1 MTCGNSTGLRSARR
15 GASAR
20 RNLARLPQAVANG
33 IKIEYERLGRRGDPP
48 ILLIMGL
55 GAQLTS
61 WDDEF
66 CRHLA
71 GEGFEVVRYDNR
83 DSGLSTRLDELGP
96 PDLLA
101 ALSGTGAPPYGL
113 EAMAEDAAALITR
126 LGLGSVHVAGISMG
140 GMIAQLLA
148 IRNPE
153 RIVTLTT
160 MMADTGGATRVM
172 AEPEVFAELLAAPL
186 DGDLSDA
193 VEQAVRLRKLLSGPR
208 FDEGAARERARRLI
222 GRAYYPVGVLRQAA
236 AVLAAGDRTLG
247 LSRLRIPA
255 LVVHGT
261 NDPLVPFENGLRV
274 HRAIPGSRLLVLDG
288 VGHDLPPAEA
298 QTVLDAMVT
307 LARS

>member
-1 MTCGNSTGLRSARR
+1 MTASDALVGGVRIAYYVR
-15 GASAR
+15 GA
-20 RNLARLPQAVANG
+20 G
-33 IKIEYERLGRRGDPP
+33 PP
-48 ILLIMGL
+48 VLLIMGL
-55 GAQLTS
+55 GGRATD
-61 WDDEF
+61 WNDRF
-66 CRHLA
+66 LA
-71 GEGFEVVRYDNR
+71 RLSDRFELITFDNR
-83 DSGLSTRLDELGP
+83 
-96 PDLLA
+96 
-101 ALSGTGAPPYGL
+101 GTGRSQRPEGEYTL
-113 EAMAEDAAALITR
+113 ERMADEAVGVLDA
-126 LGLGSVHVAGISMG
+126 LGHRRAHVIGISMG

-153 RIVTLTT
+153 WVLTLTT

-186 DGDLSDA
+186 DGDVADA

-208 FDEGAARERARRLI
+208 FDEPAARERAQRLI

-236 AVLAAGDRTLG
+236 AVLSAGDRTFG
-247 LSRLRIPA
+247 LARLRIPA

-261 NDPLVPFENGLRV
+261 SDPLVPFENGLRV

-298 QTVLDAMVT
+298 QRVLDAMVT

>member
-1 MTCGNSTGLRSARR
+1 MICGASTGLRSARR

-20 RNLARLPQAVANG
+20 RNRALPQAVANG

-61 WDDEF
+61 WDDDF
-66 CRHLA
+66 CRRLA

-101 ALSGTGAPPYGL
+101 ALSGTVAPPYGL
-113 EAMAEDAAALITR
+113 ETMAEDAAALITR
-126 LGLGSVHVAGISMG
+126 LGLGRVHVAGISMG
-140 GMIAQLLA
+140 GMVAQLLA

-153 RIVTLTT
+153 RILTLTT

-186 DGDLSDA
+186 DGDLGDA

-208 FDEGAARERARRLI
+208 FDESAARERAQRLI

-247 LSRLRIPA
+247 LTRLRVPA
-255 LVVHGT
+255 LIVHGT

-274 HRAIPGSRLLVLDG
+274 HRAIPGSRLLVLAG
-288 VGHDLPPAEA
+288 VGHDLPAAEA